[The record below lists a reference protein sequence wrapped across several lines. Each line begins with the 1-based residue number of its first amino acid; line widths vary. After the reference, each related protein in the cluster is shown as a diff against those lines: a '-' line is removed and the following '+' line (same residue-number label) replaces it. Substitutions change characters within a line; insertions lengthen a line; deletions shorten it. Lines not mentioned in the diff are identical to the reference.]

1 METHMPPRRTP
12 RPEGPRGPAGPRTPR
27 RDGAGRPPT
36 NLHSARPSK
45 GPTKPARTR
54 GRRADAPE
62 GHERLQKILAHAG
75 VDSRRSCEEL
85 ITAGRVTVDG
95 KVVKELGT
103 RVDPRVAVIALD
115 GEPVKLEKFVYFAVN
130 KPKGYVSTND
140 DPANRMRVVD
150 LLPEIPQ
157 RVYTVGRLDEMSTGL
172 MLLTNDGELAHKL
185 SHPKF
190 GVEKVYRA
198 VVAGTPTDETYAQ
211 LVEGVWLA
219 EGKVRA
225 KRVRPISKKGE
236 ATVLELVLAEGKNRE
251 VRRMLAKF
259 GHKVMTLTRVAVG
272 PVTMR
277 GLNPG
282 GCRALEAAEVEA
294 LRKVAAGIF
303 VPTRT
308 DRGDAEG
315 RPIREVAR
323 RVPERHPSG
332 DRPKPFEGGPR
343 DVALPFADN
352 LPGVRP
358 RPPARPLDA
367 EDRPNR
373 PRPTT
378 GPPARPRFDQD
389 GPRPPRPSMGG
400 RPERFGDGDDG
411 PRPARPMTAGP
422 GRPAPDHGPRPGRA
436 EPGNQ
441 GRPTYFDNGVPR
453 PEGPG
458 RPDQDRPGR
467 PPQGGPG
474 RPSFG
479 GDGPRPAQGGPDRP
493 PFGRPTFG
501 SDGPRPPRPMQG
513 GPDRPAFG
521 NDGPRPMQGGPD
533 RPRFGRQD
541 GPMERGGP
549 GGDRRPTGNRDQG
562 PRPARPPRDE
572 PPKRRIL
579 GMDSSPTPARPPLPT
594 PATRPTPTP
603 PPPAAVDEPPTYKR
617 PSPRK
622 APASATK
629 RPKPRKLR
637 GGPAEDATSAE

>member
-1 METHMPPRRTP
+1 MPPRRTP
-12 RPEGPRGPAGPRTPR
+12 RPEGPRGPDRPRTPR

-36 NLHSARPSK
+36 NLHSARPAP
-45 GPTKPARTR
+45 GPKPARTR

-150 LLPEIPQ
+150 LLPKISQ

-277 GLNPG
+277 GLKPG
-282 GCRALEAAEVEA
+282 GFRALEGAEIEA

-308 DRGDAEG
+308 DRGG
-315 RPIREVAR
+315 PGGVPIRETAHR
-323 RVPERHPSG
+323 GPERHPAR

-358 RPPARPLDA
+358 RPPAEPRRPADIG
-367 EDRPNR
+367 D
-373 PRPTT
+373 
-378 GPPARPRFDQD
+378 GPARPRSGVD
-389 GPRPPRPSMGG
+389 GPRAGGIG
-400 RPERFGDGDDG
+400 RPMQGGLGRPRSDDEG
-411 PRPARPMTAGP
+411 PRPTRPMQGGP
-422 GRPAPDHGPRPGRA
+422 GRPAGGNDGPRPGRA
-436 EPGNQ
+436 LPG
-441 GRPTYFDNGVPR
+441 
-453 PEGPG
+453 
-458 RPDQDRPGR
+458 
-467 PPQGGPG
+467 GG
-474 RPSFG
+474 
-479 GDGPRPAQGGPDRP
+479 
-493 PFGRPTFG
+493 GRPTFFDN
-501 SDGPRPPRPMQG
+501 DGPRPPRPMQG
-513 GPDRPAFG
+513 GPGRTSHDDDGPRPVTPGRPTQGGPGRPAFG
-521 NDGPRPMQGGPD
+521 GDGPRPSGPGRPMQGGPG
-533 RPRFGRQD
+533 RPAFGGDGPRPSEPGRPMQGGPGRPPFGQD
-541 GPMERGGP
+541 GPRAEGGP
-549 GGDRRPTGNRDQG
+549 GRDRRPEGSRREDDRGPGRGGRDQG
-562 PRPARPPRDE
+562 PRPPRPIRDE

-579 GMDSSPTPARPPLPT
+579 GMDAAPARPATPT
-594 PATRPTPTP
+594 PPP
-603 PPPAAVDEPPTYKR
+603 PPPAAVDEAPTFKR
-617 PSPRK
+617 PAPRK
-622 APASATK
+622 APSAATK

-637 GGPAEDATSAE
+637 GGPADDASE